1 MFKCVEPTKYIQL
14 AYLTGILSI
23 KKEKAQSAVNSLD
36 EFTMLQADELAPYI
50 VLLKRKLR
58 APVEKQ
64 KQELEASKR
73 IIEERDAKIRK
84 QNIQIDNMIQALLH
98 ARKTLFGPSTEVN
111 KQVEGQ
117 LSLFETVQ
125 ELAEALELS
134 KKNITVSSHKRVP
147 RKPGIRK
154 EMLAG
159 LLVEVEEY
167 IIPEDDVC
175 SVCGGK
181 LKVTMKKNLV

>member
-1 MFKCVEPTKYIQL
+1 
-14 AYLTGILSI
+14 
-23 KKEKAQSAVNSLD
+23 
-36 EFTMLQADELAPYI
+36 MLGRHCLGA
-50 VLLKRKLR
+50 
-58 APVEKQ
+58 
-64 KQELEASKR
+64 
-73 IIEERDAKIRK
+73 
-84 QNIQIDNMIQALLH
+84 
-98 ARKTLFGPSTEVN
+98 STEVN
-111 KQVEGQ
+111 KQVEVQ

-159 LLVEVEEY
+159 LPVEVEEY